1 MTDFGPYD
9 YAISLFFGVIAVVV
23 LILGGP
29 LWAIAL
35 VYATGCTVMLYRHLP
50 LPPRRR

>member
-1 MTDFGPYD
+1 MTDFDRYD

-29 LWAIAL
+29 LWAMAL
-35 VYATGCTVMLYRHLP
+35 VYATASTIMLYRHLP